1 MIAKLPSIT
10 LLAALSAAATAQTT
24 PKATTTTPHHTTA
37 ATTTTTPPNIP
48 KVVGLPKP
56 LYTLKYIDTKI
67 GTGASAAERKYY
79 TVHYTGWL
87 TNGTKFDS
95 SFDHPG
101 GEPITFPYGAR
112 RVIIGWDTGFEGMH
126 VGGKRRLFVPYQLA
140 YGEAGRPP
148 VIPAKANLIFD
159 VELVAMSDTPPAP
172 KTPPTPPTPAAQ
184 PKPSDT
190 PAQPSTTPPA
200 KPATDT
206 PPATPPSNPP
216 AQPTTP
222 PTTPPDQ
229 PTNPPHPETL

>member
-1 MIAKLPSIT
+1 MKLAPSL
-10 LLAALSAAATAQTT
+10 LLAALTVPALTQ
-24 PKATTTTPHHTTA
+24 TTTPTPKPKTTSTTTHHTA
-37 ATTTTTPPNIP
+37 GTTLPSSIP
-48 KVVGLPKP
+48 KVVGIPKT
-56 LYTLKYIDTKI
+56 LYAIKYIDIKI
-67 GTGASAAERKYY
+67 GTGALAQPHKFYP
-79 TVHYTGWL
+79 VHYTGWFPD
-87 TNGTKFDS
+87 GTKFDS
-95 SFDHPG
+95 SVDRGTPF
-101 GEPITFPYGAR
+101 TFPYGAH
-112 RVIIGWDTGFEGMH
+112 RVITGWDTGFEGMH

-140 YGEAGRPP
+140 YGELGNPP
-148 VIPAKANLIFD
+148 HMPAKANLIFD

-190 PAQPSTTPPA
+190 PAQPSTTPSA